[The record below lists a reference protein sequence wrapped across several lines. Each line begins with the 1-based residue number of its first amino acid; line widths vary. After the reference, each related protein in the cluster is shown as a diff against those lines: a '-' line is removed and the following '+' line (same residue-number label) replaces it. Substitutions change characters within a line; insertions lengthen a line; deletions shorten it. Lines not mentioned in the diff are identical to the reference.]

1 MYNTLVRK
9 VNAIDTKVIGN
20 YFLEQ
25 KIFPINKNFD
35 LVSHDSRV
43 TGIKNKIPDIT
54 NLANKA
60 ALTQNY
66 RD

>member
-1 MYNTLVRK
+1 MVRK
-9 VNAIDTKVIGN
+9 VNAIDTKIIGN

-25 KIFPINKNFD
+25 KIFPINKKFD

>member
-1 MYNTLVRK
+1 MVRK

-25 KIFPINKNFD
+25 NIFPIDKNFN
-35 LVSHDSRV
+35 LITHDSRA
-43 TGIKNKIPDIT
+43 TGIKNKIPGIT